1 MPKFSQ
7 GTFALAGLAAF
18 ALWLFVAL
26 PFLYGPP
33 PRFAETS
40 SLSHG
45 QSEPV
50 QYQVTGKPDGTAN
63 APFFIRIPKT
73 AKEEAEE
80 VRERQEKLSTDR
92 FLMIFTGAVALFTLL
107 LVGATILLYRAG
119 EKQLKLA
126 SAIAERRFGEMRH
139 SIEVAQ
145 DAVKAAHKSAD
156 AAERRVVEADRAWI
170 EVTIDLKGD
179 LVFEKDMIHLCARAG
194 FKNVGKSPAVKLSF
208 TLNMF
213 NDVGEAADKAADYA
227 RRARDDVVPTMGYG
241 QVLYPDSNAFIE
253 EKMHISRASFLAR
266 IEAVNEASPTDQL
279 HREKFTK
286 NFPAVMAFAR
296 YALPRAGSLDAYRYS
311 TAVYQVCQVGKEFD
325 GFDGSIGT
333 FTVELVDTYYSG
345 EFS

>member
-7 GTFALAGLAAF
+7 GTSALAGLAAF

-40 SLSHG
+40 NLSHG
-45 QSEPV
+45 QSESV
-50 QYQVTGKPDGTAN
+50 QIAGKPDGTVN

-80 VRERQEKLSTDR
+80 IRERQEKLSTDR
-92 FLMIFTGAVALFTLL
+92 LLMIFTGAVALFTLL

-126 SAIAERRFGEMRH
+126 SAIAQRRSGEMRH
-139 SIEVAQ
+139 SIKVAQ
-145 DAVKAAHKSAD
+145 DAVKAAQKSAD

-170 EVTIDLKGD
+170 EVTIDLKSD
-179 LVFEKDMIHLCARAG
+179 LVFENDMIHLCARAA
-194 FKNVGKSPAVKLSF
+194 FKNVGNTPAVKLSF

-213 NDVGEAADKAADYA
+213 NDVGEAADKAVDYA
-227 RRARDDVVPTMGYG
+227 RHARDGAVPTMGYG
-241 QVLYPDSNAFIE
+241 KVLYPGSEAFIE
-253 EKMHISRASFLAR
+253 ERMQISRANFLAR
-266 IEAVNEASPTDQL
+266 IEAVNDASPTDQL

-286 NFPAVMAFAR
+286 NSPAVMAFAR

-311 TAVYQVCQVGKEFD
+311 TAVYQVCEVGKEFD

-333 FTVELVDTYYSG
+333 FVVELIATYYSG